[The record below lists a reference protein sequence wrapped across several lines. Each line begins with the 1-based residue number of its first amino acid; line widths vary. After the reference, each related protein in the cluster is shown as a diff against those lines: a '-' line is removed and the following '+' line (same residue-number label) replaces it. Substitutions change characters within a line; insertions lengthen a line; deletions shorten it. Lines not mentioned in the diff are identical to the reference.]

1 MKHIK
6 RKTIN
11 FNYNITSI
19 TYIGILN
26 DFCVFRVFCIG
37 LNINKKWTPVF
48 ESKAIN
54 CTGTRVGGAISKI
67 AKLCHSGFGSLY
79 ISMRNLII
87 IATSKNYGNLEILLK
102 SCKIGRYLGKVGD
115 REVKA
120 RVSLGGLEG
129 MEQPTFRTYFNKC
142 VNLDNC
148 RPIFLQFLM
157 PSPLPGFLN
166 LAMWTKSFLIKEK
179 NTFKHWLTTQRRIQN
194 PIEDED
200 SCEDS

>member
-1 MKHIK
+1 MNYKIPYASLTRVAQLIKTDSIKSKLYETHIK

-11 FNYNITSI
+11 YNYNITSI
-19 TYIGILN
+19 TCIGIST

-37 LNINKKWTPVF
+37 LKINKKWTSVF

-67 AKLCHSGFGSLY
+67 TKLCHSGFGSLY
-79 ISMRNLII
+79 ILMRNLII
-87 IATSKNYGNLEILLK
+87 IATSKNYGKLEILLK

-142 VNLDNC
+142 VNFV
-148 RPIFLQFLM
+148 RF
-157 PSPLPGFLN
+157 
-166 LAMWTKSFLIKEK
+166 
-179 NTFKHWLTTQRRIQN
+179 
-194 PIEDED
+194 
-200 SCEDS
+200 SCNF